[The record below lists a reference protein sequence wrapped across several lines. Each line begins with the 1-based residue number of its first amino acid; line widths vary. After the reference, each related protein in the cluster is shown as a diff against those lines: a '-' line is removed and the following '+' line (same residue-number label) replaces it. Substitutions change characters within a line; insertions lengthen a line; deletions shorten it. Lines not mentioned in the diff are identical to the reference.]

1 MDKKTPIRD
10 TNVVRLPRRPG
21 VSRKPKSPAATE
33 VDARALVT
41 AGSANDPRMQEVLRM
56 AKAFLAIEDVT
67 ARNSLVALAER
78 LATDSW
84 AAAVKKV

>member
-1 MDKKTPIRD
+1 M
-10 TNVVRLPRRPG
+10 
-21 VSRKPKSPAATE
+21 SRKRKPPAATE

-41 AGSANDPRMQEVLRM
+41 AGSADDPRMQEALRM